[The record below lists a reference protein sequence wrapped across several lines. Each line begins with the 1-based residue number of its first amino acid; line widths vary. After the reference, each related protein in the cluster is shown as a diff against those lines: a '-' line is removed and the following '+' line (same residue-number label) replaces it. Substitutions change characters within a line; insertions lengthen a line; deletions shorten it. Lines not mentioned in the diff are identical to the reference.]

1 MRRTVRHTALAAAV
15 ATLLGG
21 AGTGRCAQASDASG
35 AAAWSV
41 ERANAPEPYL
51 VRFDEPG
58 VLHYA
63 GGTQGLAAT
72 AVDPSSGVRFD
83 ARSAASTA
91 YRTWLEGRRAGHVAA
106 IATAL
111 GRDLSITHRYA
122 ITMNGIA
129 TTLTPDE
136 ADRVARVPGVAS
148 VRAARTFELQTYR
161 GPEFI
166 GAPSVWSGAAVPG
179 AAGTRGQGVVVGV
192 IDSGAHAAHP
202 SFADD
207 ASCGFDATH
216 RKLLGALDC
225 TSTDASGRCNGDD
238 PEAAP
243 GVGHGVH
250 TASTAVGDRI
260 DATATPPPTLPP
272 QHDSMS
278 GVAPCAQ
285 LRTYKVCPTNGCT
298 EDAIVAGVEN
308 AIVDRVDVV
317 NFSIGPNCG
326 SVPGESPWSN
336 GDDIW
341 LDALG
346 AGIFVAAS
354 AGNTRAGCADPVG
367 RVSNI
372 APWVT
377 TVAAS
382 THDENVSGS
391 GHMSATG
398 PGTPPSNTETIL
410 LTPGSGLDVGQP
422 MSGIDI
428 RYYAANPIGCTANGG
443 FPPGYFAGAA
453 ALIARGNCAYEEKID
468 NAEAAGAVLAIVYSN
483 TDGYIYLNVGGAT
496 LPAYSILRSEGQ
508 AYIAFIDASL
518 PSPVTIDFTPAAI
531 RGDVLAGFSLRGPD
545 VLASI
550 TKPDLTAPGVNI
562 YAALDSAE
570 NNYGYLSGT
579 SMSSPHVAGSA
590 ALVRAVHPG
599 WSPSE
604 VKSALMLTAME
615 DGTGENGTTP
625 WTPDDV
631 GSGRVDLTKAA
642 LAGFVLDETEARYRA
657 ADPATGGD
665 PRTLNLA
672 SLRDVGGC
680 DAPAP
685 CNWTRTLRDA
695 LPVPSSWTVSVD
707 APAGLDIVVDPPSFA
722 FDGSGAG
729 SDTVFRSGFDAEVTQ
744 TIAVTATTD
753 PSLAGPQFA
762 DIVFHEANGLAPD
775 AHMPVAVSGSSDPGG
790 GAFGVTCSDGACTF
804 RIDSYASDFLAA
816 GCPSYCPLIW
826 LNRFTPDPADYP
838 ITITSISTIFGN
850 GAGWNAEGDHVNVYI
865 YQDDDTDP
873 TNGAVLIGAYQ
884 GYTMPAPINQFT
896 EIVLPVPILLT
907 GPGDVLIALT
917 NPAPNIGSRPASAD
931 IGPFAGRSWIAQFT
945 DTGTPPNLAQIT
957 LMSNPVAI
965 PGFDGNWLIR
975 ASGENGAGQPIVLGM
990 PSRE

>member
-1 MRRTVRHTALAAAV
+1 MTRTLRHTALAAALAAV
-15 ATLLGG
+15 LGG
-21 AGTGRCAQASDASG
+21 ASIASG
-35 AAAWSV
+35 AEAIAAAPDWSI
-41 ERANAPEPYL
+41 ERANTPRTYL
-51 VRFDEPG
+51 VRFEEPG
-58 VLHYA
+58 LLHYQ
-63 GGTQGLAAT
+63 GGTEGIPAT
-72 AVDPSSGVRFD
+72 AIDRSRNPRLD
-83 ARSAASTA
+83 AGTPASQA
-91 YRTWLEGRRAGHVAA
+91 YRAWLGGRRALHVAA
-106 IATAL
+106 IAAAL

-129 TTLTPDE
+129 TALTPDE
-136 ADRVARVPGVAS
+136 ADRVARVAGVAS
-148 VRAARTFELQTYR
+148 VRAARTFELETYR

-166 GAPSVWSGAAVPG
+166 GAPSVWNGSAVRDG
-179 AAGTRGQGVVVGV
+179 AGTRGEGIVVGV
-192 IDSGAHAAHP
+192 IDSGAYGAHP

-207 ASCGFDATH
+207 ASCGFDAAH
-216 RKLLGALDC
+216 PKLLGALDC
-225 TSTDASGRCNGDD
+225 SSTDANGRCNGGD

-250 TASTAVGDRI
+250 TASTAVGDRLGA
-260 DATATPPPTLPP
+260 ATVPPPTLPP
-272 QHDSMS
+272 QHDAMS
-278 GVAPCAQ
+278 GVAPCAE

-308 AIVDRVDVV
+308 AILDRVDVI

-346 AGIFVAAS
+346 ADVFVAAS
-354 AGNTRAGCADPVG
+354 AGNTRAGCADPAG

-391 GHMSATG
+391 GRMSATG
-398 PGTPPSNTETIL
+398 PGAPPASTQTIL
-410 LTPGSGLDVGQP
+410 LTPGSGLDVGHA

-428 RYYAANPIGCTANGG
+428 RYYAANPIGCTANGA

-453 ALIARGNCAYEEKID
+453 ALIARGNCAYEEKIA
-468 NAEAAGAVLAIVYSN
+468 NAEAAGAVLAIVYN
-483 TDGYIYLNVGGAT
+483 NNEGYIYMNVGSAT
-496 LPAYSILRSEGQ
+496 LPAYSILQSEGQ
-508 AYIAFIDASL
+508 AYIAFIDASA
-518 PSPVTIDFTPAAI
+518 PAPVTIDFTPATV

-545 VLASI
+545 VLTSV

-579 SMSSPHVAGSA
+579 SMAAPHVAGSA

-604 VKSALMLTAME
+604 VKSALMLTASE
-615 DGTGENGTTP
+615 AGTGENGTTP
-625 WTPDDV
+625 WTPDEV

-642 LAGFVLDETEARYRA
+642 RAGFVLDETQARYRA

-685 CNWTRTLRDA
+685 CSWTRTLRDA
-695 LPVPSSWTVSVD
+695 LPVPSSWSVSVD
-707 APAGLDIVVDPPSFA
+707 APSGLDVVVDPPSFA
-722 FDGSGAG
+722 FDGSGAAG
-729 SDTVFRSGFDAEVTQ
+729 DTVFRSGFDARAAQ

-753 PSLAGPQFA
+753 PELAGPQFA

-775 AHMPVAVSGSSDPGG
+775 AHMPIAVEGSSDPGG

-804 RIDSYASDFLAA
+804 RVDAYSSDLLAA
-816 GCPSYCPLIW
+816 GCPTYCPLLW

-838 ITITSISTIFGN
+838 ITITSVSTIFGN
-850 GAGWNAEGDHVNVYI
+850 GAGWNAEGDHVNVYV
-865 YQDDDTDP
+865 YQDDDSDP
-873 TNGAVLIGAYQ
+873 GNGATLIGSYQ
-884 GYTMPAPINQFT
+884 GYTMPTPINQFT
-896 EIVLPVPILLT
+896 EILLPVPILVA

-917 NPAPNIGSRPASAD
+917 NPAPNAGSRPASSD
-931 IGPFAGRSWIAQFT
+931 IGPFANRSWIAQFS
-945 DTGTPPNLAQIT
+945 DTGTPPNLAALT

-975 ASGENGAGQPIVLGM
+975 ASGENGAGQPIVLGL

>member
-1 MRRTVRHTALAAAV
+1 MKGTFRPTALAAAV
-15 ATLLGG
+15 AAVLGG
-21 AGTGRCAQASDASG
+21 AGIAW
-35 AAAWSV
+35 AAEAMPAAPVLSV
-41 ERANAPEPYL
+41 ERANAPTTYL

-58 VLHYA
+58 ILHYA
-63 GGTQGLAAT
+63 GGTQGIPAT
-72 AVDPSSGVRFD
+72 AVDSSRGMRFD
-83 ARSAASTA
+83 ARSAASLA
-91 YRTWLEGRRAGHVAA
+91 YRTWLGARRAAHVAA

-111 GRDLSITHRYA
+111 GRELSISHRYA
-122 ITMNGIA
+122 LTMNGIA
-129 TTLTPDE
+129 TVLTPDE
-136 ADRVARVPGVAS
+136 ADRVARVAGVAS
-148 VRAARTFELQTYR
+148 VRAARRFELETYR

-179 AAGTRGQGVVVGV
+179 AAGTRGQGVVVGL
-192 IDSGAHAAHP
+192 IDSGANAAHP

-216 RKLLGALDC
+216 HKLLAELDC
-225 TSTDASGRCNGDD
+225 SSTDASGRCNGDD

-250 TASTAVGDRI
+250 TASTAVGNRI
-260 DATATPPPTLPP
+260 DATAVPPPTLPP

-298 EDAIVAGVEN
+298 EEAIVAGVEN
-308 AIVDRVDVV
+308 AIADRVDVV

-336 GDDIW
+336 GDDVW

-346 AGIFVAAS
+346 AGVFVAAS

-391 GHMSATG
+391 GRMSATG
-398 PGTPPSNTETIL
+398 PGAPPANTQAIL

-422 MSGIDI
+422 MSGVEI
-428 RYYAANPIGCTANGG
+428 RHYAANPIGCTANGG
-443 FPPGYFAGAA
+443 FPPDYFAGAA
-453 ALIARGNCAYEEKID
+453 ALIARGNCAYEEKIE
-468 NAEAAGAVLAIVYSN
+468 NAEAAGAVLAIIYSN
-483 TDGYIYLNVGGAT
+483 GDGYVYMNVGGAT

-508 AYIAFIDASL
+508 AYVAFIDASA
-518 PSPVTIDFTPAAI
+518 PAPVTIDFTPATI
-531 RGDVLAGFSLRGPD
+531 QGDVLAGFSLRGPD

-579 SMSSPHVAGSA
+579 SMASPHVAGSA

-604 VKSALMLTAME
+604 VKSALMLTASE
-615 DGTGENGTTP
+615 GGTVENGTTP
-625 WTPDDV
+625 WTPDEV

-642 LAGFVLDETEARYRA
+642 LAGFVLDETQARYRA

-665 PRTLNLA
+665 PGTLNLA

-685 CNWTRTLRDA
+685 CSWTRTLRDA
-695 LPVPSSWTVSVD
+695 LPLPSSWTVSVD
-707 APAGLDIVVDPPSFA
+707 APAGLDVAVDPPSFS
-722 FDGSGAG
+722 FDGSGA
-729 SDTVFRSGFDAEVTQ
+729 SADTVFRSGFDAEVTQ
-744 TIAVTATTD
+744 TIAMTATTD

-775 AHMPVAVSGSSDPGG
+775 AHMPVAVLGSSDPGG

-804 RIDSYASDFLAA
+804 RIDVYSSDFLVA
-816 GCPSYCPLIW
+816 GCPTYCPLLW

-838 ITITSISTIFGN
+838 ITITSISTIFAN
-850 GAGWNAEGDHVNVYI
+850 GAGWNAEGDHVNVYV

-873 TNGAVLIGAYQ
+873 ADGATLIGAYQ
-884 GYTMPAPINQFT
+884 GYAMPVPINQFT
-896 EIVLPVPILLT
+896 EIALPTPIVVA

-917 NPAPNIGSRPASAD
+917 NPAPNAGSRPASSD
-931 IGPFAGRSWIAQFT
+931 IGPFAHRSWIAQFS
-945 DTGTPPNLAQIT
+945 DTGTPPNLAQIA
-957 LMSNPVAI
+957 LMPNPVAI

-990 PSRE
+990 PSRH

>member
-1 MRRTVRHTALAAAV
+1 
-15 ATLLGG
+15 
-21 AGTGRCAQASDASG
+21 
-35 AAAWSV
+35 
-41 ERANAPEPYL
+41 
-51 VRFDEPG
+51 
-58 VLHYA
+58 
-63 GGTQGLAAT
+63 
-72 AVDPSSGVRFD
+72 
-83 ARSAASTA
+83 
-91 YRTWLEGRRAGHVAA
+91 
-106 IATAL
+106 
-111 GRDLSITHRYA
+111 
-122 ITMNGIA
+122 MNGIA

-136 ADRVARVPGVAS
+136 ADRIARVPGVAS
-148 VRAARTFELQTYR
+148 VRAARAFELETYR

-166 GAPSVWSGAAVPG
+166 GAPSVWNGAAVPD
-179 AAGTRGQGVVVGV
+179 AIGTRGQGVVVGI
-192 IDSGAHAAHP
+192 IDSGAYAAHP

-216 RKLLGALDC
+216 HKLVGALDC
-225 TSTDASGRCNGDD
+225 TSTDADGRCNGDD

-250 TASTAVGDRI
+250 TASTAAGNRV
-260 DATATPPPTLPP
+260 DAASLPPPTLPP

-278 GVAPCAQ
+278 GVAPCAEV
-285 LRTYKVCPTNGCT
+285 RTYKVCPNSGCT
-298 EDAIVAGVEN
+298 EEAIVAGVEN
-308 AIVDRVDVV
+308 AIVDRVDVL

-346 AGIFVAAS
+346 ADIFVAAA

-372 APWVT
+372 APWVA

-391 GHMSATG
+391 GRMTATG
-398 PGTPPSNTETIL
+398 PGSPPVSTREIL

-422 MSGIDI
+422 MSGIEI
-428 RYYAANPIGCTANGG
+428 RYYPANPIGCTANGG

-496 LPAYSILRSEGQ
+496 LPAYSILRNEGQ
-508 AYIAFIDASL
+508 AYVDFIEASL
-518 PSPVTIDFTPAAI
+518 PSPVTIDFTPATI

-545 VLASI
+545 VLTSI

-579 SMSSPHVAGSA
+579 SMASPHVAGSA

-604 VKSALMLTAME
+604 VKSALMLTASN
-615 DGTGENGTTP
+615 GGAGENGTTP
-625 WTPDDV
+625 WTPDEV
-631 GSGRVDLTKAA
+631 GSGRVDLAKAA
-642 LAGFVLDETEARYRA
+642 LAGFVLDETQAHYRA

-672 SLRDVGGC
+672 SLRNVGGC
-680 DAPAP
+680 DAPVP
-685 CNWTRTLRDA
+685 CSWTRTLRDA
-695 LPVPSSWTVSVD
+695 LPVPSSWSVSVD
-707 APAGLDIVVDPPSFA
+707 APAGLDVVVDPPTFA
-722 FDGSGAG
+722 FEGSGAG
-729 SDTVFRSGFDAEVTQ
+729 ADTVFRNGFDVRAAQ
-744 TIAVTATTD
+744 TIDVTATTD

-762 DIVFHEANGLAPD
+762 EVVFHEANGLAPD
-775 AHMPVAVSGSSDPGG
+775 AHIPIAVSGSSDPGG

-804 RIDSYASDFLAA
+804 RIDAYSSDFLVA
-816 GCPSYCPLIW
+816 GCPTYCPLLW
-826 LNRFTPDPADYP
+826 LNRFTPEPADYP
-838 ITITSISTIFGN
+838 ITITSISTIFAN
-850 GAGWNAEGDHVNVYI
+850 GAGWNAEGDHVNIYV
-865 YQDDDTDP
+865 YQDDDSDP
-873 TNGAVLIGAYQ
+873 TNGATLIGMYQ
-884 GYTMPAPINQFT
+884 GYTMPAPVNQFT
-896 EIVLPVPILLT
+896 QIQLPAPILVT

-917 NPAPNIGSRPASAD
+917 NPGPNGGSRPASSD
-931 IGPFAGRSWIAQFT
+931 IGPFANRSWIAQFS
-945 DTGTPPNLAQIT
+945 DTGSPPNLSNVT
-957 LMSNPVAI
+957 LMTNPTAI

-975 ASGENGAGQPIVLGM
+975 ASGENGNGQPIVLGM
-990 PSRE
+990 PARD